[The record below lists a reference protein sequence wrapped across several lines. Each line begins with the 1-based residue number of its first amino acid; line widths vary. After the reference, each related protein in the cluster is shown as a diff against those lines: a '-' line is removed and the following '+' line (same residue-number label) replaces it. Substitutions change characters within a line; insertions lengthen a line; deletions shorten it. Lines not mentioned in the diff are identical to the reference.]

1 MINLSNV
8 ADSVSILI
16 KDNSTFERLKTDFPD
31 ILADLVTF
39 KDNPNCSCR
48 GRVFKF
54 FTEKVE
60 QTPDILNKY
69 IYDPE
74 VLSRELQLINNQR
87 LENNYAGKIM
97 SVEKTE
103 QAWRD
108 FTNSLAGKT
117 FRNFSVAERETSVMV
132 YFL

>member
-31 ILADLVTF
+31 VLADLVTF

-74 VLSRELQLINNQR
+74 FLSRELQLINNQR

-108 FTNSLAGKT
+108 FTNSLTGKT
-117 FRNFSVAERETSVMV
+117 FRNFSVAERENSVMV

>member
-16 KDNSTFERLKTDFPD
+16 RDNSTFERLKTDFPD

-54 FTEKVE
+54 FTDKVE

-69 IYDPE
+69 IFDPE
-74 VLSRELQLINNQR
+74 FLSRELHLINNQR
-87 LENNYAGKIM
+87 AENNYAGKVM

-108 FTNSLAGKT
+108 FTNSLTGKT
-117 FRNFSVAERETSVMV
+117 FRSFSVAERENSVMV